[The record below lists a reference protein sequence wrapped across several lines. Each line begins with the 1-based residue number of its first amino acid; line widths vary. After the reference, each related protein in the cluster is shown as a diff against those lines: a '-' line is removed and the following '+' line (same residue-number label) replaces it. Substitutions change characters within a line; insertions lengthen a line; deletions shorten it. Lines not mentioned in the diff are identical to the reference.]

1 MRVVPSFVGKP
12 LASLGAAAKNAI
24 EVARL
29 GGLDTGEQPTP
40 FRIAARDPMYRLRHY
55 GTGRED
61 NGADSSGTPPPML
74 LVPPLM
80 LTAEVY
86 DVSPQTSAVRV
97 LQEAGVDPWV
107 IDFGSPE
114 REVGGTERTL
124 ADHVLAVNRAV
135 DQIRA
140 ATGADV
146 ILAGYSQ
153 GGMFCYQTA
162 AYRRGEGI
170 AGLVTFGSP
179 VDLRGALPLGL
190 PESVAIPGAALTV
203 DVLGG
208 RAVPGWVTRNAFS
221 LLDPIHV
228 LRQRFDFLRQ
238 LHDREALLPRE
249 GQRRFLMGQG
259 WVAWPGPA
267 VAEFVRQFLV
277 HNRMLAGGFTI
288 GDHTVT
294 LADIDVPIL
303 YFVGDEDDIAPASAV
318 RAIRQAA
325 PRAKIYEVALPA
337 GHFGLVVGRTA
348 GVRTWPVASVFAHW
362 LSGDMPELPDIARY
376 IDPDGALVPVS
387 QQRPARSAAEAIQA
401 GLGYALGTAVD
412 TARSITNSTWHSLD
426 VARQIT
432 EEAVVQLPR
441 LARMGRTRQDTRLS
455 LALLLDE
462 RARRA
467 PDDVLFLFGDRAYTN
482 AAVKGRIDS
491 IVKGLVCIGVHQGEH
506 VAVLMGTRPSALAL
520 VAALNRLGAV
530 AVLLRPGGDVPRQLR
545 LGQATRIIT
554 DAENASKVRRLSG
567 IRVYLFGGGGRERE
581 TGGLL
586 DLERVDISKVRLP
599 RWYEPNMGRGGD
611 LAFVLF
617 SGDVGNPR
625 PNRITNSRW
634 ALSAFG
640 TASSGALSRDDTV
653 YSINPLSHPAGLLT
667 SVGGAVAGGARLAL
681 ASSFDVDTFWEEV
694 RRYGVTVVSYV
705 WAQLRD
711 IVEAPPNPFEPHHA
725 IRLLVGSGM
734 PPGLWRRA
742 EDRFAPAR
750 VLEFW
755 AATEGEAVLANVRD
769 VKPGCQGRPL
779 PDSAEL
785 RVARFDTES
794 GQLSLASNGLAV
806 PARPGKIGLLLAKVD
821 HAQQTIAPPLRSV
834 FGRGDAWLS
843 TETLFIRDADGD
855 HWLVDAVATMLRR
868 RGKAV
873 PSMPIVRALSELEA
887 VDLAV
892 TYGVETSDDVLVVA
906 ALSLRSG
913 RRLAGEDVG
922 RALSGLSDE
931 QQPDIVRV
939 VEEIPLTDWHRP
951 TPGSLPDEGIVR
963 STDGLPVWYRDEA
976 TGRWGE
982 LTSSARAA
990 LLDPAATE
998 RRPTA

>member
-1 MRVVPSFVGKP
+1 VIRVRLVPSFLSKP
-12 LASLGAAAKNAI
+12 LATLGAAAKNAV

-29 GGLDTGEQPTP
+29 GGLDTGEQASPY
-40 FRIAARDPMYRLRHY
+40 RVVARDPMYRLRHY
-55 GTGRED
+55 ESTGV
-61 NGADSSGTPPPML
+61 ADGSDAPPIL

-86 DVSPQTSAVRV
+86 DVSPQSSAVQV
-97 LQEAGVDPWV
+97 LLAAGVDPWV

-124 ADHVLAVNRAV
+124 ADHVLAVSAAV
-135 DQIRA
+135 DRIRSV
-140 ATGADV
+140 TGRDV
-146 ILAGYSQ
+146 TLAGYSQ
-153 GGMFCYQTA
+153 GGMFCYQAA
-162 AYRRGEGI
+162 AYRRSEGI
-170 AGLVTFGSP
+170 ASLVTFGSP

-190 PESVAIPGAALTV
+190 PESIAIPTAAFTV

-208 RAVPGWVTRNAFS
+208 RAVPAWVTRNAFS
-221 LLDPIHV
+221 LLDPVHV
-228 LRQRFDFLRQ
+228 LRQRLDFVRQ

-303 YFVGDEDDIAPASAV
+303 YFVGDEDDIAPAPAV

-325 PRAKIYEVALPA
+325 PRARLYEVSLPA

-348 GVRTWPVASVFAHW
+348 GVRTWPVVSVWTHW
-362 LSGDMPELPDIARY
+362 VSGDIDELPDVAHY
-376 IDPDGALVPVS
+376 IDPAGALVPV
-387 QQRPARSAAEAIQA
+387 RPAEARSPLEALQT
-401 GLGYALGTAVD
+401 GVGYALGSAVD
-412 TARSITNSTWHSLD
+412 TARSLADSTRRSLAG
-426 VARQIT
+426 ARQIG
-432 EEAVVQLPR
+432 EEALVQLPR
-441 LARMGRTRQDTRLS
+441 LARLGRTRLDTKLS

-462 RARRA
+462 RARQA
-467 PDDVLFLFGDRAYTN
+467 PQDVLFLFGDRAYTN

-491 IVKGLVCIGVHQGEH
+491 IVRGLISIGVHQGEH

-530 AVLLRPGGDVPRQLR
+530 VVLLRPGGDVGRQLV
-545 LGQATRIIT
+545 LGQATRIIC
-554 DAENASKVRRLSG
+554 DAEEAAGVRRVSSLPT
-567 IRVYLFGGGGRERE
+567 YLFGGGGRPRD
-581 TGGLL
+581 TGGLI
-586 DLERVDISKVRLP
+586 DLEQVDISKVRLP

-617 SGDVGNPR
+617 TGDADNPR

-640 TASSGALSRDDTV
+640 TASGGALTRDDTV
-653 YSINPLSHPAGLLT
+653 YSINPLSHPSGLLT

-681 ASSFDVDTFWEEV
+681 ATSLDVDTFWAEA

-711 IVEAPPNPFEPHHA
+711 IVDAPPNAFERHHS

-742 EDRFAPAR
+742 EERFATAR

-755 AATEGEAVLANVRD
+755 AATEGQAVLANVRD

-785 RVARFDTES
+785 RVARYDTGT
-794 GQLSLASNGLAV
+794 GQLVLASNGLAL
-806 PARPGKIGLLLAKVD
+806 PARPGQPGLLLAKAEQ
-821 HAQQTIAPPLRSV
+821 AQQTIAPPLRSV
-834 FGRGDAWLS
+834 FSRGDAWLS
-843 TETLFIRDADGD
+843 TEALFVRDADGD
-855 HWLVDAVATMLRR
+855 HWLVDALGTLLRR
-868 RGKAV
+868 RGVAV
-873 PSMPIVRALSELEA
+873 PALPIVRALSEIDA

-892 TYGVETSDDVLVVA
+892 TYGVEAAEDRLVVVA
-906 ALSLRSG
+906 FSVRSG
-913 RRLAGEDVG
+913 FTVSVEEVG
-922 RALSGLSDE
+922 RALAALPTE
-931 QQPDIVRV
+931 QQPDVVRV
-939 VEEIPLTDWHRP
+939 VGQVPLSDWHRP
-951 TPGSLPDEGIVR
+951 VAGHLPA
-963 STDGLPVWYRDEA
+963 DGLGRATKACPLWYREA
-976 TGRWGE
+976 GTGRYRT
-982 LTSSARAA
+982 LT
-990 LLDPAATE
+990 PAARNRLLGAE
-998 RRPTA
+998 RNGSTLRP